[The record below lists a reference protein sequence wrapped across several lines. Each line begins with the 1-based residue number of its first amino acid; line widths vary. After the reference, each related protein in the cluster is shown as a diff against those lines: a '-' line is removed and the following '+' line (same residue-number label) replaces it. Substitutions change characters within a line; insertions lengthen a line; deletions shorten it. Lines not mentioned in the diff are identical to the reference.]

1 MDDLRQS
8 ILYGCLPVE
17 FKFQSF
23 SFPEQLEILRYIVAK
38 PASLSRLRIQD
49 RPDERMAVLWSA
61 MTPPPSS
68 TL

>member
-17 FKFQSF
+17 IKFQSF
-23 SFPEQLEILRYIVAK
+23 SFADQLEILRYIVAK

-61 MTPPPSS
+61 MAPPPSS

>member
-17 FKFQSF
+17 IKFQSF

-61 MTPPPSS
+61 MAPSPSS